1 MFGAG
6 RLEQTAFWDYG
17 PELSRRFRALKI
29 WLALKHHGAEAFSAS
44 IEEDLQL
51 ARALAD
57 KVRATRRLE
66 LLSRGDLGIVCFRYV
81 PPGKRL
87 PEVDLTRLNE
97 AVLLAVQRRGRA
109 FVSNARVRGRFALRA
124 CLVNY
129 RTTEADL
136 DVLLGEVT
144 EAGVSLLR

>member
-1 MFGAG
+1 LYLPVDAGCVLYRRPEAARRAFRQEADYTRMFGAG

-29 WLALKHHGAEAFSAS
+29 WLALKHHGAEAFSRS

-57 KVRATRRLE
+57 RRSAARGLE

-81 PPGKRL
+81 PPGPRL
-87 PEVDLTRLNE
+87 PEAALQRL
-97 AVLLAVQRRGRA
+97 QQ
-109 FVSNARVRGRFALRA
+109 
-124 CLVNY
+124 
-129 RTTEADL
+129 T
-136 DVLLGEVT
+136 
-144 EAGVSLLR
+144 